1 MFNPILSEMIAHEQ
15 YKDLLRQAE
24 QSRLAKAGVARH
36 PAERVD
42 LRTSLGNLLIAVKY
56 LFKAGRPARPGGQ

>member
-24 QSRLAKAGVARH
+24 QSRLANAVIGRQ
-36 PAERVD
+36 PAYRFD
-42 LRTSLGNLLIAVKY
+42 LRTSLGNLVIAGRH
-56 LFKAGRPARPGGQ
+56 LFKALARAD